1 MRYVTFPYPDIGE
14 RLREE
19 LLSLQTISV
28 DAEDLDAYQ
37 WLVRAKRV

>member
-1 MRYVTFPYPDIGE
+1 MRYVTVPSPDIGK